1 MSSVASTGAF
11 GRAVRR
17 SFSMS
22 RGLCLVWLVVGLG
35 CTGNGHA
42 GASGTGGAAASGG
55 SGGSSNGMTGG
66 SGGATGGTG
75 GTAGGVAPSASVLER
90 NNHPSRDGHFLQ
102 PSLTRAAA
110 ATMALDASFNAAYT
124 GAVLGSPLY
133 FDGGAGGRG
142 IFIAVTSGN

>member
-17 SFSMS
+17 WFSMS

-55 SGGSSNGMTGG
+55 SGGSLDGMTGG
-66 SGGATGGTG
+66 MGGADGVSGGSGGCIGGTG
-75 GTAGGVAPSASVLER
+75 GTDGAVAISTSILELK
-90 NNHPSRDGHFLQ
+90 NLPSRNGHFLQ

-110 ATMALDASFNAAYT
+110 S
-124 GAVLGSPLY
+124 
-133 FDGGAGGRG
+133 
-142 IFIAVTSGN
+142 